1 MASLIEARNL
11 TKKFGPIEA
20 VKNLSF
26 SVEKG
31 EVLGLL
37 GPNGAGKSTT
47 MKMLTGYL
55 TPDSGAALIAD
66 IDVVEDPLR
75 AKSRFGY
82 LAEGAPSYGDMR
94 VVDFLQFIARSRGF
108 TGQIDD
114 AVQALQLE
122 NVLSQSID
130 TLSKGF
136 RRRVGLAQAILHDPD
151 VLILDEPTDGLD
163 PNQKHEVRLL
173 IERMA
178 PEKAIIISTHVL
190 EEVEALCTRAI
201 IIDHG
206 EIVADGTPVDL
217 KSQSR
222 YFGAVHITLDKGYA
236 AQGYDVFAAWDDVS
250 LVRMTHLSEAH
261 ARLSLF
267 PNDRAVLLDK
277 IRGYVGDKGWVL
289 HHISVDSGRLDDVF
303 RTLTTGDRADEGEAA

>member
-1 MASLIEARNL
+1 MASLIEAKNL
-11 TKKFGPIEA
+11 IKKFGSIEA
-20 VKNLSF
+20 VQNLSF
-26 SVEKG
+26 SAEKG

-55 TPDSGAALIAD
+55 TPDGGSALIAG
-66 IDVVEDPLR
+66 IDVAEQPLE
-75 AKSRFGY
+75 AKARFGY
-82 LAEGAPSYGDMR
+82 LAEGAPNYGDMR
-94 VVDFLQFIARSRGF
+94 VSDFLAFVAKARGF
-108 TGQIDD
+108 KGSIDE
-114 AVQALQLE
+114 AIQALQLE

-163 PNQKHEVRLL
+163 PNQKHEVRQL

-178 PEKAIIISTHVL
+178 PNKAIIISTHVL

-206 EIVADGTPVDL
+206 QIVADGTPMSL

-222 YFGAVHITLDKGYA
+222 YFGALHITLDKSV
-236 AQGYDVFAAWDDVS
+236 AQQGHDVFAAWEDVA
-250 LVRMTHLSEAH
+250 LVQMTDISDAQS
-261 ARLSLF
+261 RLSLF
-267 PNDRAVLLDK
+267 PKDNKALLDK
-277 IRGYVGDKGWVL
+277 VRGYAGDKGWVL
-289 HHISVDSGRLDDVF
+289 HHISVDGGRLDDVF
-303 RTLTTGDRADEGEAA
+303 RTLTTGDRGEEGEAA